1 MDDTRRNDVPMRLI
15 LPASLLTAAASAAN
29 LLVNG
34 DFETGNNTGFQ
45 SDYFYRTSGTNQAAG
60 EYMVV
65 TQMSDAH
72 PGIAGASGNLKGY
85 GGSGYYMFANG
96 ATSTTQAPWKATLTN
111 PAVTLTT
118 DLDTPLY
125 YRFEAMVANAVG
137 PTLAPPGLSFEI
149 SIDGGDFR
157 TFVAT
162 PDLRNRTQLWTLV
175 YADTYF
181 FTSAP
186 ATLSL
191 RLRNTETEFNGNDFA
206 LDNIYFGVT
215 TQSFSYLRGVTTIL
229 SAGDITNPTPVPEPS
244 TYGLALGALALGLA
258 AVRRRRKA

>member
-1 MDDTRRNDVPMRLI
+1 MHRLALI
-15 LPASLLTAAASAAN
+15 ASSFALTAHGQNLLT
-29 LLVNG
+29 NG
-34 DFETGNNTGFQ
+34 NFETGDSTGFQ

-65 TQMSDAH
+65 TQMTAAH
-72 PGIAGASGNLKGY
+72 PGIASASGNLNGY

-96 ATSTTQAPWKATLTN
+96 ATSTTQAPWKATLAN
-111 PAVTLTT
+111 PSVTLTT
-118 DLDTPLY
+118 DLGSPLY

-149 SIDGGDFR
+149 SIDGGAFR

-162 PDLRNRTQLWTLV
+162 PNLTNRTQLWTLV

-186 ATLSL
+186 SSIAL
-191 RLRNTETEFNGNDFA
+191 RLRNTETIYNGNDFA
-206 LDNIYFGVT
+206 LDDVYFGVT
-215 TQSFSYLRGVTTIL
+215 TQSNSYLRGVTTIQ
-229 SAGDITNPTPVPEPS
+229 SAGDIANPTPVPEPS
-244 TYGLALGALALGLA
+244 TYGLILGALTLGIA
-258 AVRRRRKA
+258 AIRRRSRRS

>member
-1 MDDTRRNDVPMRLI
+1 MDDICNKDIAMRLI
-15 LPASLLTAAASAAN
+15 LPTALLTAASPATN

-34 DFETGNNTGFQ
+34 DFETGNNSGFQ
-45 SDYFYRTSGTNQAAG
+45 SDYFYLTSGTNQTAG

-72 PGIAGASGNLKGY
+72 PGISSQFGNLKGY
-85 GGSGYYMFANG
+85 GGTGYFMFANG
-96 ATSTTQAPWKATLTN
+96 ATSTTQSPWKATLTN
-111 PAVTLTT
+111 PVVTLTT

-125 YRFEAMVANAVG
+125 YRFEAMVANTDG
-137 PTLAPPGLSFEI
+137 PAFAPPGLSFEI
-149 SIDGGDFR
+149 SIDGSQFR

-162 PDLRNRTQLWTLV
+162 PDLTNRTQLWTLV

-186 ATLSL
+186 GSINL
-191 RLRNTETEFNGNDFA
+191 RLRNTETNASGNDFA

-215 TQSFSYLRGVTTIL
+215 TQSFSYLRGVTTIQ

-244 TYGLALGALALGLA
+244 TYGIALGALALGLA
-258 AVRRRRKA
+258 AVRRRRKS